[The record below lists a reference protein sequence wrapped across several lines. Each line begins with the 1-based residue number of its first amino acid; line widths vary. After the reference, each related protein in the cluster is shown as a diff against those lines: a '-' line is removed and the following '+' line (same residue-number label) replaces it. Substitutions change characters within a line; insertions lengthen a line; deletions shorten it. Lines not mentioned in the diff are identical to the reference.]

1 MYVPT
6 KAQSALKVDIEFA
19 NKTPS
24 MHVLQKKYFETYNGV
39 LRLIFVDADCRYI
52 TPKQHYSPNSFL
64 FCTCVIF
71 RTELKWLFFLE
82 NPRENSS
89 RVTQIN

>member
-6 KAQSALKVDIEFA
+6 KVQSALKVDIEFA

-64 FCTCVIF
+64 FCMCNFQDRV
-71 RTELKWLFFLE
+71 EMAFFLGKSTGKQF
-82 NPRENSS
+82 PRDSD
-89 RVTQIN
+89 